1 MKRAS
6 SKAPR
11 QRDELRLSHEPLGS
25 HEPIS
30 NLSWEEQ
37 ARMLALA
44 DQALHV
50 SREDDGNRLRAGD
63 RAHDD
68 HERLKKELRAEVARF
83 ERQKKIWQRLK

>member
-1 MKRAS
+1 MKRAP
-6 SKAPR
+6 KAPR
-11 QRDELRLSHEPLGS
+11 QRDALRLSHAPLGS
-25 HEPIS
+25 TEPIS

-37 ARMLALA
+37 SRMLALA
-44 DQALHV
+44 DQALHNT
-50 SREDDGNRLRAGD
+50 RDEDGNRLRAGD